1 MHELLCHAY
10 QSISKDDNGEPRG
23 DVDSDSAW
31 TEGWMDGLA
40 VLATEDWISRHIG
53 EPQWVMTEAEE
64 LRTAT
69 RQASAE
75 RFEPQDNLSVEDRSQ
90 RKAARQ
96 SAMRLQTELTRV
108 RASKNKVNDAK
119 FRLFKF
125 SLTLNSLRIPQE
137 DRDRLARRLGYALE
151 ALIFP
156 ANDELVGILERF
168 CVTCDWRWLD
178 GELLRLL
185 TLS

>member
-1 MHELLCHAY
+1 MHELLCHGY
-10 QSISKDDNGEPRG
+10 QSISKDDDSEPRG

-75 RFEPQDNLSVEDRSQ
+75 RFEPQDNVER
-90 RKAARQ
+90 
-96 SAMRLQTELTRV
+96 
-108 RASKNKVNDAK
+108 
-119 FRLFKF
+119 
-125 SLTLNSLRIPQE
+125 
-137 DRDRLARRLGYALE
+137 
-151 ALIFP
+151 
-156 ANDELVGILERF
+156 
-168 CVTCDWRWLD
+168 
-178 GELLRLL
+178 
-185 TLS
+185 